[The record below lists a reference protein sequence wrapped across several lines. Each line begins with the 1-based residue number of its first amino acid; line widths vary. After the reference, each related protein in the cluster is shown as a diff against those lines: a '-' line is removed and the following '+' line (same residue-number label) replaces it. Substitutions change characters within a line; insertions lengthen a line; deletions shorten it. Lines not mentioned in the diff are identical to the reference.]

1 MPDLTIRVNL
11 AREMAWLEEFKWGRR
26 VIVSAHVLEGL
37 KKRAAHM
44 VGRLGCPYVIDPY
57 THVFGADTREIEDKR
72 WFPRLAAEY
81 GIDTMADPDSMQLR
95 PDMLVRGG
103 VSTNSLRKL
112 VQNVLEYQKS
122 AIVHAAGEADPYS
135 SFESDSVGGRA
146 PAGPDWVVP
155 PYFFVDGAG
164 SGWFEANIKSVEAA
178 AEAMPEVG
186 NLCAMVMVDHDLLAD
201 HGFADSLASAYR
213 SLPVAGYLVW
223 PAYLDEN
230 RAERADLANFRRFA
244 GELSRDGKPVRA
256 AYGGLFSLLAGPA
269 ISGVSHAICYGEH
282 RNPFEAASGGFA
294 VRFYLPGIC
303 SKVPYGRKE
312 EIKRALGLE
321 DCGCAHCMPRAG
333 GVPMRPLKHA
343 ALHFLE
349 QRRREIKQISE
360 RGEGEF
366 LRRAASALSDAQSND
381 GVGTYSKFYS
391 HLKTWK
397 DAPAGRAPGVAT
409 QNPASYSGAHN

>member
-57 THVFGADTREIEDKR
+57 THMFGADTREIEDKR

-81 GIDTMADPDSMQLR
+81 GIDRIADPDSMRLR

-164 SGWFEANIKSVEAA
+164 SGWFKANIKSA
-178 AEAMPEVG
+178 
-186 NLCAMVMVDHDLLAD
+186 
-201 HGFADSLASAYR
+201 
-213 SLPVAGYLVW
+213 
-223 PAYLDEN
+223 
-230 RAERADLANFRRFA
+230 
-244 GELSRDGKPVRA
+244 
-256 AYGGLFSLLAGPA
+256 
-269 ISGVSHAICYGEH
+269 
-282 RNPFEAASGGFA
+282 
-294 VRFYLPGIC
+294 
-303 SKVPYGRKE
+303 
-312 EIKRALGLE
+312 
-321 DCGCAHCMPRAG
+321 
-333 GVPMRPLKHA
+333 
-343 ALHFLE
+343 
-349 QRRREIKQISE
+349 
-360 RGEGEF
+360 
-366 LRRAASALSDAQSND
+366 
-381 GVGTYSKFYS
+381 
-391 HLKTWK
+391 
-397 DAPAGRAPGVAT
+397 
-409 QNPASYSGAHN
+409 